1 MSQNKHT
8 ELMSSAQA
16 AELNFSTDNVKEGN
30 CKECSCEVFVRCH
43 YDDGSPIKE
52 APYTIVDSKKG
63 ETTGQTDE
71 NGLLKVINMPC
82 GGYDLYLEEGSD
94 TYEPKKVLANNPAFQ
109 SNPEYAAITG
119 EYFALYVILN
129 RKGYLTYDADDSD
142 KDEVDVDGVGIMSMF
157 GVAPDGY
164 EEAYKRFWELHE
176 QINDGPTSLKE
187 AVNRAH
193 CGLAGEVAGQAKDNE
208 ALILFCEVALGFV
221 PVVGQA
227 MDLYDLGGWGWKTY
241 EGKSLDEW
249 HWAEGALIALGFIPG
264 LGDAGKKIGLTILD
278 TLKKADPGV
287 IQLAIKKIRSLS
299 NGNIVK
305 YLLSFGDKL
314 DEVAAEADVLLNKI
328 INGLTKVLKDSASSS
343 WIVLMMKDEFAF
355 FIKALKDLKSKIKES
370 IDWMRGKI
378 DEFTKL
384 VSTRIPGTTTNKN
397 AAVTPQ
403 NANAGKA
410 DPHRKQSEKGDDH
423 IDQNAEGGAKS
434 KESCQ
439 PSNQQCQ
446 GSDPVDLLTG
456 KTYEI
461 REDFVVPAR
470 LPMQQERYYQS
481 AGERETGL
489 LGKLWR
495 SNWDITLTAE
505 GSIVKFIDKDY
516 SIAFFD
522 APYQG
527 SPTRSDLMPQWR
539 LHRGEHGDLFLK
551 NKNGLEYHFEYAVGT
566 TLRLTK
572 QQDAYGNATQFV
584 YDRGCLKWVV
594 LCDGRLIQV
603 ETQRNRIQ
611 TLTLCEA
618 DKTPTVVLARYS
630 YDKKGFLL
638 SVRADAGRSF
648 DYQYS
653 KEGYLTRWNDLSQTW
668 VEHDYDEKGR
678 SIATRCS
685 GGYWDDGITYD
696 DENHIHYYH
705 RAFGGTQALH
715 LDDQNRPLQI
725 VDEYG
730 NPTKSVWQDDLLISQ
745 ENALGE
751 TVQYTYDDWGNV
763 TSAIE
768 PNGVEHAYEYNEQGW
783 LLSYTNPMG
792 AVWSYEHNKFG
803 DVTVITDPEA
813 RQTQISYT
821 EFGQR
826 ATVTGPDGSTTHYS
840 YYSNGLLARVEPPVG
855 YGMDLFYDELGRL
868 IKRVTDNKQVREWV
882 YENNSKQ
889 PCRIQYEDGTH
900 AYFEYDIEGN
910 LTKATDAL
918 GNSQHFN
925 YGPFDKLSK
934 VIDPLGA
941 VTHYHYNAEAEFAGV
956 INSHGQ
962 KWYYDFDK
970 GGRVSAEHHY
980 DARVDH
986 YQYDAAGR
994 LNRHIKPDGV
1004 QHSHSYDPS
1013 GKLLETVT
1021 LDHNEQPL
1029 GKTWYEYDAASR
1041 LTYTENG
1048 DAWVSFAYSQS
1059 GLLLEENLNGTPIIH
1074 EYDEHGRRIGSSGSK
1089 TARQYQWAKHQLQQ
1103 LSVGEHTPLQFAYH
1117 PSGHEQTRATEQ
1129 GFSLHHQW
1137 SETGLLLQ
1145 QQLGRNGDSLRQ
1157 YQYDALDRL
1166 VGIDDAKRGKSRFS
1180 LNANGQVQ
1188 AVRQQK
1194 TWESQQ
1200 RFVHLFGY
1208 DSELNL
1214 NQQGFATE
1222 YGDSNVVSLDDARV
1236 KRQSRQYDKAGR
1248 VLDTGR
1254 FRYHYDKCGRVVEKT
1269 EYKDGFR
1276 PKTTRFVWN
1285 GDDRLTHIE
1294 LPDGGRYRYRYD
1306 PLGRRVAKECLSTQ
1320 RITEYLWDGANIVQ
1334 HSQKTAD
1341 GSVIQEIEYLYEPE
1355 TFRPLA
1361 QVTHKA
1367 DQASQLHYIVTD
1379 HAGTPQE
1386 LCSENGDVV
1395 WQGEQALWGHY
1406 QQRNVPPNY
1415 GFRENAQND
1424 ELYCDLRY
1432 QGQIED
1438 RESGLYYNVNR
1449 YYDADS
1455 GQYLSP
1461 DPIGFAGGLRPQA
1474 YVFNPLEWVDPLG
1487 LASSGCKQKNKK
1499 TVYEAKSRKE
1509 AFREAKRDAGVPNNQ
1524 KPVLDKVDLTDHDE
1538 FGNKFVVRD
1547 EKGLAIKT
1555 RQYHYTNI
1563 HGEKVVIQEHSLGH
1577 GKSAPRH
1584 GDAPHFNVRQ
1594 VDKVT
1599 GEVLNTSSFP
1609 GTHGHYNF

>member
-30 CKECSCEVFVRCH
+30 CKECNCEVFVRCH
-43 YDDGSPIKE
+43 YDDDSPIKE
-52 APYTIVDSKKG
+52 APYTLVDSKKG

-82 GGYDLYLEEGSD
+82 GGYELFLGEGTD
-94 TYEPKKVLANNPAFQ
+94 AYEPKDVLTNNPALQ
-109 SNPEYAAITG
+109 TNPEYAAITG
-119 EYFALYVILN
+119 EYFALYTILN

-142 KDEVDVDGVGIMSMF
+142 EDEVDVDGVGIMSMF

-176 QINDGPTSLKE
+176 EINDGPTSLKE

-208 ALILFCEVALGFV
+208 ALVLFCEVALGFV

-241 EGKSLDEW
+241 EGKNLDEW
-249 HWAEGALIALGFIPG
+249 HWAEGALISLGFVPG

-305 YLLSFGDKL
+305 YLMSFGDKL
-314 DEVAAEADVLLNKI
+314 DEVAAEADVLLNNI
-328 INGLTKVLKDSASSS
+328 INGLTKVLKDSANSS
-343 WIVLMMKDEFAF
+343 WIVLMMKSEFAF
-355 FIKALKDLKSKIKES
+355 FIKAMKDLKKKIKES

-384 VSTRIPGTTTNKN
+384 VSTRIPGTAARKN
-397 AAVTPQ
+397 AKLTPDS
-403 NANAGKA
+403 ADASKA
-410 DPHRKQSEKGDDH
+410 DPHRKQSEKENGNTD
-423 IDQNAEGGAKS
+423 INAGEGGGK
-434 KESCQ
+434 KTNEKCE
-439 PSNQQCQ
+439 
-446 GSDPVDLLTG
+446 GSEPIDLLTG
-456 KTYEI
+456 KAYEK
-461 REDFVVPAR
+461 REDFVVVSR
-470 LPMQQERYYQS
+470 LPLVHERYYQS

-495 SNWDITLTAE
+495 SNWDISLIVE
-505 GSIVKFIDKDY
+505 GGQVKFIDKDY
-516 SIAFFD
+516 SLAYFD

-527 SPTRSDLMPQWR
+527 SPTRSELMPQWR
-539 LHRGEHGDLFLK
+539 LHRGERGELILK
-551 NKNGLEYHFEYAVGT
+551 NKSGLEYHFEHAVGT
-566 TLRLTK
+566 TLRLTM

-603 ETQRNRIQ
+603 ETQRNRIKE
-611 TLTLCEA
+611 LTLCKA
-618 DKTPTVVLARYS
+618 DKTPICKLAEYS
-630 YDKKGFLL
+630 YSRQGFLS
-638 SVRADAGRSF
+638 SVRAEAGRNF

-653 KEGYLTRWNDLSQTW
+653 KEGFLTYWRDLSHTW
-668 VEHDYDEKGR
+668 VEHDFDDKGR
-678 SIATRCS
+678 AIATRCA
-685 GGYWDDGITYD
+685 GGYWNDGITYD
-696 DENHIHYYH
+696 DENRVHYYH
-705 RAFGGTQALH
+705 TAFGGTQALH

-725 VDEYG
+725 VDEFG

-768 PNGVEHAYEYNEQGW
+768 PNGAEHAYEHNEQGW

-792 AVWSYEHNKFG
+792 AVWSYEYNKYG
-803 DVTVITDPEA
+803 DVTAITDPEA
-813 RQTQISYT
+813 HQTQITYT

-826 ATVTGPDGSTTHYS
+826 ATVTGPDGATTHYS
-840 YYSNGLLARVEPPVG
+840 YYSNGLLARVEPPIG
-855 YGMDLFYDELGRL
+855 YGMDLFYDEQGRL
-868 IKRVTDNKQVREWV
+868 IKRVTDNKQVREWF
-882 YENNSKQ
+882 YEKNNKQ
-889 PCRIQYEDGTH
+889 PCRIQYEDGTEAH
-900 AYFEYDIEGN
+900 FEYDVEGN
-910 LTKATDAL
+910 LIKVTDAL
-918 GNSQHFN
+918 GHSQHFT
-925 YGPFDKLSK
+925 YGPFDRL
-934 VIDPLGA
+934 VEATDPLGA
-941 VTHYHYNAEAEFAGV
+941 KTHYHYNAEAEFAGV
-956 INSHGQ
+956 TNTHGQ

-970 GGRVSAEHHY
+970 GGRVAAEHHY
-980 DARVDH
+980 DARVEH

-1021 LDHNEQPL
+1021 LDHHEQQL
-1029 GKTWYEYDAASR
+1029 GKAWYEYDAASR

-1059 GLLLEENLNGTPIIH
+1059 GLLLEENLNGTPIVH

-1089 TARQYQWAKHQLQQ
+1089 TARQYQWTKHQLQQ

-1117 PSGHEQTRATEQ
+1117 PGGQEQTRSTEQ

-1145 QQLGRNGDSLRQ
+1145 QQLGSNGDSLRQ

-1166 VGIDDAKRGKSRFS
+1166 VGIDDAKRGQSRFS

-1188 AVRQQK
+1188 AERQQK

-1222 YGDSNVVSLDDARV
+1222 YGDSDSNVVSLDDARV

-1254 FRYHYDKCGRVVEKT
+1254 FRYHYDMCGRVVEKT

-1367 DQASQLHYIVTD
+1367 NQASQLHYIVTD

-1406 QQRNVPPNY
+1406 QQKNALPNH
-1415 GFRENAQND
+1415 GFRENARND

-1474 YVFNPLEWVDPLG
+1474 YVFNPLDWVDPLG
-1487 LASSGCKQKNKK
+1487 LAGESHDWKGYYSKLSGTTPPSTMNKPHAHHI
-1499 TVYEAKSRKE
+1499 VYKGEFARSPKMQAALGRSRSVLEKYDIDPVTDVSALMWAENKGHSVANAELVADKLEASHKKINS
-1509 AFREAKRDAGVPNNQ
+1509 
-1524 KPVLDKVDLTDHDE
+1524 
-1538 FGNKFVVRD
+1538 
-1547 EKGLAIKT
+1547 KGLATLEAAKEM
-1555 RQYHYTNI
+1555 R
-1563 HGEKVVIQEHSLGH
+1563 
-1577 GKSAPRH
+1577 SALQKI
-1584 GDAPHFNVRQ
+1584 GL
-1594 VDKVT
+1594 
-1599 GEVLNTSSFP
+1599 EVFGS
-1609 GTHGHYNF
+1609 

>member
-30 CKECSCEVFVRCH
+30 CKECGCEVFVRCH

-94 TYEPKKVLANNPAFQ
+94 AYEPKEVLANNPAIQ

-129 RKGYLTYDADDSD
+129 RKGYLTYDADGSD

-193 CGLAGEVAGQAKDNE
+193 CGLAGEVAGQGKDNE

-305 YLLSFGDKL
+305 YLMSFGDKL
-314 DEVAAEADVLLNKI
+314 DEVAAEADLLLNKI
-328 INGLTKVLKDSASSS
+328 INGLTKVLKDSASSN
-343 WIVLMMKDEFAF
+343 WIFLMMKDEFAF

-410 DPHRKQSEKGDDH
+410 DPHRKQSEKG
-423 IDQNAEGGAKS
+423 ESKS
-434 KESCQ
+434 ETCT
-439 PSNQQCQ
+439 
-446 GSDPVDLLTG
+446 GSGENKTNEKCEVGEPVDLLTG
-456 KTYEI
+456 KAYET
-461 REDFVVPAR
+461 REDFVVSSR
-470 LPMQQERYYQS
+470 LPLVHERYYQS
-481 AGERETGL
+481 MGDRETGL
-489 LGKLWR
+489 LGVLWR
-495 SNWDITLTAE
+495 SSWDISLTIE

-516 SIAFFD
+516 STALFD

-527 SPTRSDLMPQWR
+527 SPSRSDQMPQWR
-539 LHRGEHGDLFLK
+539 LHRSEHGDLFLK
-551 NKNGLEYHFEYAVGT
+551 NKNGLEYHFEHAVGT

-618 DKTPTVVLARYS
+618 DKTPTVVIAKYS
-630 YDKKGFLL
+630 YDKHGFLL

-678 SIATRCS
+678 TIATRCS
-685 GGYWDDGITYD
+685 GGYWGDGITYD

-705 RAFGGTQALH
+705 TAFGGTQALH
-715 LDDQNRPLQI
+715 LDDQNRPLQM
-725 VDEYG
+725 VDEFG
-730 NPTKSVWQDDLLISQ
+730 NPTKSVWQNDLLISQ

-763 TSAIE
+763 TRAID
-768 PNGVEHAYEYNEQGW
+768 PNGAEHAYEHNEQGW

-792 AVWSYEHNKFG
+792 AVWSYEYNTFG
-803 DVTVITDPEA
+803 DVTAITDPEA

-918 GNSQHFN
+918 GNSQHFT

-956 INSHGQ
+956 INRHGQ

-1004 QHSHSYDPS
+1004 QHCHSYDPS

-1021 LDHNEQPL
+1021 LDHNELPL
-1029 GKTWYEYDAASR
+1029 SKAWYEYDAASR

-1048 DAWVSFAYSQS
+1048 DAWVSFAYSPS
-1059 GLLLEENLNGTPIIH
+1059 GLLLEENLNGTPIVH

-1117 PSGHEQTRATEQ
+1117 PSGHEKTRTTEQ

-1137 SETGLLLQ
+1137 SDTGLLLQ

-1306 PLGRRVAKECLSTQ
+1306 PLGRRVAKECLSTR

-1386 LCSENGDVV
+1386 LFSESGEVV

-1406 QQRNVPPNY
+1406 QQRNALPNH
-1415 GFRENAQND
+1415 GFRENTQND

-1474 YVFNPLEWVDPLG
+1474 YVFNPLDWVDPLG
-1487 LASSGCKQKNKK
+1487 LAKCPKITKDSSGRIIQWDSEVSPEDIGTGTATNQKARDYARSLGAHND
-1499 TVYEAKSRKE
+1499 
-1509 AFREAKRDAGVPNNQ
+1509 DAGHALGSKLGGTGTNTDNIFPQAPKVNRGPFRVMEKNIAERVNQ
-1524 KPVLDKVDLTDHDE
+1524 TGQSAKLTVKANYDGPSTRPSSLEYTAVFEDGTKMYRK
-1538 FGNKFVVRD
+1538 FGN
-1547 EKGLAIKT
+1547 
-1555 RQYHYTNI
+1555 
-1563 HGEKVVIQEHSLGH
+1563 
-1577 GKSAPRH
+1577 
-1584 GDAPHFNVRQ
+1584 
-1594 VDKVT
+1594 
-1599 GEVLNTSSFP
+1599 
-1609 GTHGHYNF
+1609 

>member
-30 CKECSCEVFVRCH
+30 CKECGCEVFVRCH

-94 TYEPKKVLANNPAFQ
+94 AYEPKEVLANNPAFQ

-193 CGLAGEVAGQAKDNE
+193 CGLAGEVAGQGKDNE

-305 YLLSFGDKL
+305 YLMSFGDKL
-314 DEVAAEADVLLNKI
+314 DEVAAEADLLLNKI

-384 VSTRIPGTTTNKN
+384 VATRIPGTTTNKN

-410 DPHRKQSEKGDDH
+410 DPHRKQSEKG
-423 IDQNAEGGAKS
+423 ESKS
-434 KESCQ
+434 ETCT
-439 PSNQQCQ
+439 
-446 GSDPVDLLTG
+446 GSGENKTNEKCEVGEPVDLLTG
-456 KTYEI
+456 KAYET
-461 REDFVVPAR
+461 REDFVVSSR
-470 LPMQQERYYQS
+470 LPLVHERYYQS
-481 AGERETGL
+481 MGDRETGL
-489 LGKLWR
+489 LGVLWR
-495 SNWDITLTAE
+495 SSWDISLTIE

-516 SIAFFD
+516 STALFD

-527 SPTRSDLMPQWR
+527 SPSRSDQMPQWR

-584 YDRGCLKWVV
+584 YDRGCLKWMV

-630 YDKKGFLL
+630 YDNSGFLQ
-638 SVRADAGRSF
+638 SVRADAGRNF

-678 SIATRCS
+678 TIATRCS

-696 DENHIHYYH
+696 DENRIHYYH
-705 RAFGGTQALH
+705 TAFGGTQALH
-715 LDDQNRPLQI
+715 LDDQNRPLQM
-725 VDEYG
+725 VDEFG
-730 NPTKSVWQDDLLISQ
+730 NPTKSVWQNDLLISQ

-751 TVQYTYDDWGNV
+751 TVQYSYDEWGNV
-763 TSAIE
+763 TRAIE
-768 PNGVEHAYEYNEQGW
+768 PNGAEHAYEYNEQGW
-783 LLSYTNPMG
+783 LLCYTNPMG
-792 AVWSYEHNKFG
+792 AVWSYEYNTFG
-803 DVTVITDPEA
+803 DVTAITDPEA
-813 RQTQISYT
+813 RQTQITYN

-826 ATVTGPDGSTTHYS
+826 ASVTGPDGSTTHYS
-840 YYSNGLLARVEPPVG
+840 YYNNGLLARVEPPVG

-868 IKRVTDNKQVREWV
+868 IKRVTDNQQLREWF
-882 YENNSKQ
+882 YEKNNKQ
-889 PCRIQYEDGTH
+889 PCRIQYEDGTEAH
-900 AYFEYDIEGN
+900 FEYDVEGN
-910 LTKATDAL
+910 LIKVTDAL
-918 GNSQHFN
+918 GHSQHFT
-925 YGPFDKLSK
+925 YGPFDRLMQAK
-934 VIDPLGA
+934 DPLGA
-941 VTHYHYNAEAEFAGV
+941 KTHYHYNAEAEFAGV
-956 INSHGQ
+956 TNRHGQ

-980 DARVDH
+980 DARVEH

-1021 LDHNEQPL
+1021 LDHNEQQL
-1029 GKTWYEYDAASR
+1029 AKAWYEYDAASR

-1048 DAWVSFAYSQS
+1048 DAWVSFAYSPS
-1059 GLLLEENLNGTPIIH
+1059 GLLLEENLNGTSLVH

-1089 TARQYQWAKHQLQQ
+1089 TVRQYQWAKHQLQQ

-1137 SETGLLLQ
+1137 SETGLLLE

-1166 VGIDDAKRGKSRFS
+1166 VDINDAKRGQSRFS

-1222 YGDSNVVSLDDARV
+1222 YGDSNVVSLDDVRV

-1254 FRYHYDKCGRVVEKT
+1254 FRYHYDRCGRVVEKT

-1341 GSVIQEIEYLYEPE
+1341 GSVVQTIEYLYEPE

-1367 DQASQLHYIVTD
+1367 NQASQLHYIVTD

-1406 QQRNVPPNY
+1406 QQRNALPNH

-1474 YVFNPLEWVDPLG
+1474 YVFNPLDWVDPLG
-1487 LASSGCKQKNKK
+1487 LAGCSSDAAKLASNLGPKPFGGGQHDAHHIVMSNSQDPKMKELREKMKELDIDINDKRNGIWLPNKVSDQVPGGAATAHK
-1499 TVYEAKSRKE
+1499 GQ
-1509 AFREAKRDAGVPNNQ
+1509 GV
-1524 KPVLDKVDLTDHDE
+1524 
-1538 FGNKFVVRD
+1538 
-1547 EKGLAIKT
+1547 
-1555 RQYHYTNI
+1555 
-1563 HGEKVVIQEHSLGH
+1563 H
-1577 GKSAPRH
+1577 GKAYKQHVYNKLSNARDR
-1584 GDAPHFNVRQ
+1584 GSFLSGLSELKNELA
-1594 VDKVT
+1594 T
-1599 GEVLNTSSFP
+1599 GKIFP
-1609 GTHGHYNF
+1609 LAR